1 MGGPNYRKKKME
13 TTDSIR
19 RSGDASRIVN
29 SESATRLAEKE
40 QTAERSSGR
49 DRPEVEVSARARER
63 ADAERL
69 AGQRSETERIAEQ
82 AQQIARQEARVESR
96 VEAQKFQPT
105 PSLAARLGPAPNAG
119 VAQPTTPEDLARQ
132 ALSERGGVVSV
143 GDALAQPEPGQHVD
157 MQLPGS
163 GQATDVAAQLL
174 GAQRGKAG
182 SGVTQPLPGSGAQR
196 DAIQQTEAQLT
207 RRASDA
213 RVQEQLER
221 PVQNEDVQ
229 VRTAVAAHT
238 GDAARQVPERAELL
252 GNTSELPGEKVAEA
266 SFTDAGAVTATA
278 DDNIVTRFFERS
290 PDPDPGPEPRVR
302 EELGERSK
310 PV

>member
-1 MGGPNYRKKKME
+1 M
-13 TTDSIR
+13 
-19 RSGDASRIVN
+19 
-29 SESATRLAEKE
+29 
-40 QTAERSSGR
+40 
-49 DRPEVEVSARARER
+49 
-63 ADAERL
+63 
-69 AGQRSETERIAEQ
+69 
-82 AQQIARQEARVESR
+82 ESR

-132 ALSERGGVVSV
+132 ARSERAESV

-157 MQLPGS
+157 LQLPGS
-163 GQATDVAAQLL
+163 GQAPDVAAKLL

-266 SFTDAGAVTATA
+266 SFTHAGAVTATA

-302 EELGERSK
+302 EEIGERST